1 MLFVYAGLGMAM
13 LLPIMAALQMA
24 LALSELELGNDQVL
38 MARFADSRRSDE
50 HSFMTQMQ
58 NIYFPDFKSKTSEF
72 DASCPPLLTFGAA
85 VGPKEDPSSCAYELQ
100 PSSGEALA
108 GQGRARFVVKDSGS
122 GAVHFYCYVSKELRP
137 GIANP
142 RQVCPG

>member
-13 LLPIMAALQMA
+13 LLPIMAGLQMA
-24 LALSELELGNDQVL
+24 LALSELEVGNDQVL
-38 MARFADSRRSDE
+38 SERFLNSSRVEENLFMAPLQE
-50 HSFMTQMQ
+50 K
-58 NIYFPDFKSKTSEF
+58 FKAEAPLFNS
-72 DASCPPLLTFGAA
+72 SCPPLPTFGVA
-85 VGPKEDPSSCAYELQ
+85 VEPKEDPSSCAYELQ

-108 GQGRARFVVKDSGS
+108 GQGRARFVVKDSSS

>member
-24 LALSELELGNDQVL
+24 LALSELEVGNDQVL
-38 MARFADSRRSDE
+38 LARFADSRRLDE
-50 HSFMTQMQ
+50 NAFMTQVQ
-58 NIYFPDFKSKTSEF
+58 NIYFPDFKSKTSSF
-72 DASCPPLLTFGAA
+72 DANCPPLLMFGVA

-100 PSSGEALA
+100 PPSGDALA
-108 GQGRARFVVKDSGS
+108 GRGRARFVVKDSGL
-122 GAVHFYCYVSKELRP
+122 GVVHFYCYASNELRP

-142 RQVCPG
+142 RQVCSG